1 MANRHWGLD
10 EKMASGPDY
19 IQECLSR
26 AEELRA
32 LAQSM
37 TNAEARKLL
46 LRVADDYERLAKS
59 LRKESD
65 GAH

>member
-1 MANRHWGLD
+1 
-10 EKMASGPDY
+10 MASGPDY

-32 LAQSM
+32 LAQNM
-37 TNAEARKLL
+37 TNAEARTLL

-59 LRKESD
+59 LSKRSE
-65 GAH
+65 GTG

>member
-1 MANRHWGLD
+1 
-10 EKMASGPDY
+10 MASGPDY
-19 IQECLSR
+19 VQECFSR

-46 LRVADDYERLAKS
+46 SRVADDYERLAKS
-59 LRKESD
+59 LSKRGD
-65 GAH
+65 ATD